1 MPSIF
6 FKSIDILTIKKY
18 DKKLYDKNSTT
29 NNWQSA
35 KKYKKYD
42 KTFVYYRVV
51 GKFNTQC
58 IYSQMSVIKT
68 SALEALN

>member
-1 MPSIF
+1 M
-6 FKSIDILTIKKY
+6 
-18 DKKLYDKNSTT
+18 YDKNSMTKA
-29 NNWQSA
+29 WQSA
-35 KKYKKYD
+35 KQYKKYD

-51 GKFNTQC
+51 GKFNRQC